1 MHAMD
6 VMAAPAVAV
15 TAVIADQLLANYCIG
30 PTIALGLGD
39 HMRTAAPLISIMMR
53 AVAENT
59 V

>member
-1 MHAMD
+1 MD

-15 TAVIADQLLANYCIG
+15 TAAIADQLLANYCIG